1 MSMTG
6 ALGTRSLLVIEDD
19 PDSSN
24 LLDLYFTSKGYAVA
38 VANRGADGLA
48 HARQHPPDLILLD
61 INLPDLDGFTVC
73 RELRTSARTS
83 HVPIIFLTER
93 SAQSD
98 RVAGLGAG
106 AQDYLVKP
114 FDVEELRLRIQNLI
128 ARTER
133 ENLVDP
139 RTRLPTG
146 RLIDDQLQRWRGQP
160 GWRALECKI
169 ESFRPFVDL
178 NGFVAGDDVLKFTA
192 HLLRETLDAAHLPD
206 DFIGHPANE
215 TFLIVTAAAD
225 LPPLMAQ
232 LKSRFDAEVLTHY
245 GFMDKEQGYVL
256 IRDKN
261 GQPTQAP
268 LMSLTVTERAV

>member
-1 MSMTG
+1 MTG
-6 ALGTRSLLVIEDD
+6 ALSPRTLLVIEDD
-19 PDSSN
+19 PDSSS
-24 LLDLYFTSKGYAVA
+24 LLSLYFTSKNYAVA
-38 VANRGADGLA
+38 VASRGAEGLA
-48 HARQHPPDLILLD
+48 RARQHPPDLILLD
-61 INLPDLDGFTVC
+61 INLPDMDGLTVC

-98 RVAGLGAG
+98 RVAALGAG

-128 ARTER
+128 ARAER

-146 RLIDDQLQRWRGQP
+146 RLIDDHLQRLRAQP

-169 ESFRPFVDL
+169 EAFRPFVDL
-178 NGFVAGDDVLKFTA
+178 NGFVAGDDVLKA
-192 HLLRETLDAAHLPD
+192 AARLLREVLDARGAPD
-206 DFIGHPANE
+206 DFLGHSANE
-215 TFLIVTAAAD
+215 TFLIATAAAD
-225 LPPLMAQ
+225 LPHLTQELTA
-232 LKSRFDAEVLTHY
+232 RFNAEVLTHY
-245 GFMDKEQGYVL
+245 GFMDREQGYVL

-261 GQPTQAP
+261 GQMVQAP
-268 LMSLTVTERAV
+268 LMSLTVTERAI